1 MMAMSKHDYVILAN
15 TFRQALK
22 NNGDIPNAPDVNK
35 MRAAAR
41 GGIEH
46 TLVLLCDQLADDNP
60 RFDRRK
66 FLFAA
71 TGSHDMHLK
80 LLQMEVLSED

>member
-1 MMAMSKHDYVILAN
+1 MQKRDYEILAN

-22 NNGDIPNAPDVNK
+22 NNGDVPNAPDVSK

-46 TLVLLCDQLADDNP
+46 TLVLLCDQLAGDNP

-66 FLFAA
+66 FILAA
-71 TGSHDMHLK
+71 TGSIDMHLE
-80 LLQMEVLSED
+80 LLEMEGLSEDS